1 MEVASLATTTGPAPR
16 RCGHG
21 VEGYPPS
28 SPQQPEQMRRRNL
41 EGDLMMLQGSGH
53 WARKRE
59 TRAKRPLA
67 RAGGRKG
74 ALDFGPSPFP
84 FSILEHRSPQ
94 TLLLSGTGLEERVS
108 LLQAPPPWV
117 MSLKTPGG

>member
-1 MEVASLATTTGPAPR
+1 
-16 RCGHG
+16 
-21 VEGYPPS
+21 
-28 SPQQPEQMRRRNL
+28 MRRRNL

-84 FSILEHRSPQ
+84 FCVLEHRGPQ
-94 TLLLSGTGLEERVS
+94 TLLLSGTSLEERIS
-108 LLQAPPPWV
+108 LLQALHHGECLP
-117 MSLKTPGG
+117 